1 MKRSNSNDFLMT
13 AIIMA
18 EAHGN
23 CCSDNALYKNGLLLF
38 IILYYNF
45 QLLMLIVNL
54 SLCFCNFQNAYMSK
68 WSSPEALNYN
78 IHNEK
83 SNV

>member
-1 MKRSNSNDFLMT
+1 MSDRLCTLAGCRLDEAKYSDDFLMT

-38 IILYYNF
+38 IIINDVF
-45 QLLMLIVNL
+45 
-54 SLCFCNFQNAYMSK
+54 
-68 WSSPEALNYN
+68 
-78 IHNEK
+78 
-83 SNV
+83 